1 MSEVERDGRVP
12 SVPARG
18 IWRRLPGLHTLV
30 HYRAP
35 WLPRD
40 LAAGIVLTAVL
51 IPVGMGYAQAAG
63 LPAVTGLY
71 ATIVPLVAYALA
83 GPSRILVLGPD
94 SSLAPLIAAVVLP
107 LSAGDPD
114 RALALAG
121 MLAVLTGILC
131 AVAGIARVG
140 FVTDLLS
147 VPIRYGFLNGI
158 ALTVIVGQL
167 PALLGFSTDA
177 DGLLPETWAFLR
189 GVWNGETIPEA
200 LAIGSSALLV
210 ILLTRRFAPRV
221 PGVLIAASL
230 GMVAVS
236 IFDLG
241 DVVEVVGVLPS
252 GFPPFTVPSV
262 HLTDLWDLFLGAFG
276 IALVALAD
284 TSVLSRTLAAR
295 ERREVDPNQELLA
308 LGAAN
313 AAAGFF
319 QGFPISS
326 SASRTP
332 VAVSAGAKT
341 QLAPLAGAL
350 AIALMLVFAPGLVRN
365 LPQAALAAIVIA
377 AALTLIEVRAVIRLL
392 HVRRSEFLLFLG
404 SFLAVALLGVL
415 RGIFVAIL
423 LALGNFI
430 RRAWRPHDA
439 ILGRVDDLKGYHDVD
454 RFPRA
459 RQIPGLLIYRFDA
472 PLFFANAASFRRRLR
487 ELIGGMGGIRW
498 IVVAAEPMTDIDV
511 TAGGVLREL
520 LGELD
525 ALGITLAFAE
535 LKDPVKDRLR
545 AYGLYERI
553 GDDRFFPTMGTAIDA
568 YLRSSGVEWVD
579 WEERG

>member
-1 MSEVERDGRVP
+1 
-12 SVPARG
+12 
-18 IWRRLPGLHTLV
+18 V

-35 WLPRD
+35 WFPHD
-40 LAAGIVLTAVL
+40 VAAGIVLTAIL

-63 LPAVTGLY
+63 LPAITGLY

-83 GPSRILVLGPD
+83 GPSRVLVLGPD

-121 MLAVLTGILC
+121 MLAILTGILC
-131 AVAGIARVG
+131 AVAGIAHVG

-167 PALLGFSTDA
+167 PALFGFSTDA
-177 DGLLPETWAFLR
+177 DGLLPEAWAFLQ
-189 GVWNGETIPEA
+189 GVWNGETVPEA
-200 LAIGSSALLV
+200 LAIGGSALAV
-210 ILLTRRFAPRV
+210 ILVTRRFAPRV
-221 PGVLIAASL
+221 PGVLIAALL

-236 IFDLG
+236 VFDLRG
-241 DVVEVVGVLPS
+241 VIEVVGVLPS
-252 GFPPFTVPSV
+252 GFPPFTLPSV
-262 HLTDLWDLFLGAFG
+262 RLADLWDLFLGAFG

-295 ERREVDPNQELLA
+295 ERRDVDPNQELLA

-313 AAAGFF
+313 AAAGLF

-341 QLAPLAGAL
+341 QLAPLVGAF
-350 AIALMLVFAPGLVRN
+350 AIALMLLFAPGLVQD
-365 LPQAALAAIVIA
+365 LPQAALAAIVIS
-377 AALTLIEVRAVIRLL
+377 AALTLIVIRAAVRLL
-392 HVRRSEFLLFLG
+392 RVRRSEFLLFLG
-404 SFLAVALLGVL
+404 AFLSVALLGVL

-430 RRAWRPHDA
+430 RRAWHPHDA
-439 ILGRVDDLKGYHDVD
+439 VLGRVDDLKGYHDRD

-459 RQIPGLLIYRFDA
+459 RTIPGLLLYRFDA
-472 PLFFANAASFRRRLR
+472 PLFFANAAWFRRRLH
-487 ELIGGMGGIRW
+487 ELIEGDEPIRW
-498 IVVAAEPMTDIDV
+498 IVVAAEPMTDVDV
-511 TAGGVLREL
+511 TAGTVLKDLLAELEAAGVV
-520 LGELD
+520 
-525 ALGITLAFAE
+525 LAFAE
-535 LKDPVKDRLR
+535 MKDPVKDRLR
-545 AYGLYERI
+545 RYGLYERI
-553 GDDRFFPTMGTAIDA
+553 GDDRFFPTLGTAVDA
-568 YLRSSGVEWVD
+568 YVRSSGVEWVD